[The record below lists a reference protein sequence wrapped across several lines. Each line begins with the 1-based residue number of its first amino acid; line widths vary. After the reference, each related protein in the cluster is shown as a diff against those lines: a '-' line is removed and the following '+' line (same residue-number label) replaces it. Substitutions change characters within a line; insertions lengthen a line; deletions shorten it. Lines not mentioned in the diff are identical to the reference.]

1 VTDVRP
7 AAADQQM
14 VASILD
20 RLHDGRP
27 HEGSGDHAIPS
38 GFEPLDFELEGGFRP
53 GQLIV
58 IGGPPGV
65 GKTVFALQLARNG
78 AAHGSDAVFAC
89 YEHDTA
95 QLFGR
100 LLGSEIG
107 ALGAVLDV
115 DERDDL
121 RSVVREA
128 MSGSWDAESAGAE
141 LPRVRAAM
149 SRIDTYADRLLLV
162 GASRH
167 TDLDVLGQ
175 FAEEMAGDGVL
186 VVDYLQ
192 KVPAGEVG
200 YGDRVAVVTEEL
212 KDLAL
217 RHRITVVALSSAGG
231 RSLEDR
237 RIGLPSLEGAA
248 AIAYEADVALIL
260 NEKSSI
266 VSKVHINF
274 DPQRLKTFHEY
285 LVVTIEKNRRGPV
298 PIELEFKKML
308 QYFRL
313 ETKGRYVTEK
323 LIDDVLYLE

>member
-1 VTDVRP
+1 MTDVHSATP
-7 AAADQQM
+7 DQQM

-20 RLHDGRP
+20 GLHDDARK
-27 HEGSGDHAIPS
+27 GSGDHPIAS
-38 GFEPLDFELEGGFRP
+38 GFEPLDYELEGGFRP
-53 GQLIV
+53 GQLV
-58 IGGPPGV
+58 VVGGPPGV
-65 GKTVFALQLARNG
+65 GKTVFALQLARN
-78 AAHGSDAVFAC
+78 AAAAGNDAVFAC

-107 ALGAVLDV
+107 ALGALVDV
-115 DERDDL
+115 EERDSL
-121 RSVVREA
+121 RSVIREA
-128 MSGSWDAESAGAE
+128 MSGSWDADSAGAQ

-149 SRIDTYADRLLLV
+149 SRIETFADRLLLV
-162 GASRH
+162 GANRH
-167 TDLDVLGQ
+167 LDLEGLGRL
-175 FAEEMAGDGVL
+175 AEEIAGSGVL

-192 KVPAGEVG
+192 KVPAGNVG
-200 YGDRVAVVTEEL
+200 FGDRVAVVTEEL

-248 AIAYEADVALIL
+248 AIAYEADVALIM

-274 DPQRLKTFHEY
+274 DPQRLKAFHQY
-285 LVVTIEKNRRGPV
+285 LVITIEKNRRGPV

-313 ETKGRYVTEK
+313 DTRGRYVTEK